1 MGRKVGEESLL
12 RNEMKYIVEYY
23 NKSIKDWVA
32 MNRIQSETIEEAEK
46 RVALFQEWDSMAGIT
61 TNKYRITQ
69 I

>member
-1 MGRKVGEESLL
+1 
-12 RNEMKYIVEYY
+12 MKYIVEYY
-23 NKSIKDWVA
+23 NKSVKRWLTL
-32 MNRIQSETIEEAEK
+32 NTTIQSETIEEAEK